1 MHPVLKSYSYSLAVD
16 GELMEAE
23 LRVDIAW
30 ARMLAKVKLI
40 TGAEAG
46 KMVGAL
52 QSLQKEFKD
61 RGFCEYLREYEDV
74 HTLVQSF
81 LEKKAG
87 AVAKKIHTGRSR
99 NDLVAASTRVYLK
112 GKILSIEQSLQG
124 LQKALVTAAGQAG
137 DAIIAGMTHLKKAQP
152 VLLAHH
158 LLAYVEMLEEDR
170 ERLLDALKRTDV
182 LPLGSAALA
191 GSSLPIDQK
200 FLARELGFSRIA
212 QNSMAATSDRGYLA
226 EFLAALSILWMH
238 LSRLSEDFILWNSE
252 PFGYVELDDEFATG
266 SSLMP
271 QKKNPDVFEL
281 TRGRA
286 GVIFSHLQTLLVIQ
300 KGLPLAYN
308 RDLQEDKPPVFDAIR
323 KTSAALQLL
332 ALTVESAAFQKG
344 AMAASV
350 QDDAL
355 FATDILE
362 YLVCRKV
369 PFSEAHET
377 VGKVVRFSRESGK
390 LIRELSL
397 TEWKKFHKN
406 FDPKV
411 YGLFEA
417 AVSVRAKK
425 TIGSTHPAR
434 VRNQLRQWQKNL
446 RGKRNHA

>member
-40 TGAEAG
+40 TRAEAG
-46 KMVGAL
+46 KMVRAL

-61 RGFCEYLREYEDV
+61 RGFCEYLKEYEDV

-87 AVAKKIHTGRSR
+87 TVAKKIHTGRSR

-112 GKILSIEQSLQG
+112 DKILLIEQSLQG
-124 LQKALVTAAGQAG
+124 LQKALVTTAARAG
-137 DAIIAGMTHLKKAQP
+137 EAIIAGMTHLKKAQP

-170 ERLLDALKRTDV
+170 GRLLDALKRMDA

-200 FLARELGFSRIA
+200 FLAKELGFSKIA
-212 QNSMAATSDRGYLA
+212 PNSMAATSDRAFMA

-332 ALTVESAAFQKG
+332 ALTVESAKFQPE

-362 YLVCRKV
+362 YLVGRKV

-377 VGKVVRFSRESGK
+377 IGKVVCFARESGK
-390 LIRELSL
+390 PIRKLSL

-406 FDPKV
+406 FDQGV

-417 AVSVRAKK
+417 GVSVRAKK

-446 RGKRNHA
+446 RGKRTHA